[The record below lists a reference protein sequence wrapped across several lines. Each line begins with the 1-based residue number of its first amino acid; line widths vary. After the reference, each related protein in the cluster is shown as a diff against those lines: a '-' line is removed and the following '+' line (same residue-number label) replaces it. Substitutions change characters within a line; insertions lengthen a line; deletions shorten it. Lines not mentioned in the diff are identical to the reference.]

1 MLAKPTAGDAT
12 AYNLHQDSPKIS
24 LGRNVNLCQQLLGDV
39 MYKKPIKTKSGG
51 GGKGPK
57 FHGNSCKPAAAR
69 ATVNKRK

>member
-12 AYNLHQDSPKIS
+12 AYNLQQDSPKIS

-51 GGKGPK
+51 GAKAQN
-57 FHGNSCKPAAAR
+57 FMETAASPLLLGR
-69 ATVNKRK
+69 P